1 MELAENAQVL
11 IEKAQAARVEKQLV
25 LAESLE
31 APVEKGQKVGTLVF
45 TLDGEQIAE
54 VPSWRRRA
62 WSGLARWIFT
72 AIS

>member
-1 MELAENAQVL
+1 MK
-11 IEKAQAARVEKQLV
+11 KAQAARVEKQLV

-54 VPSWRRRA
+54 VPVVAAESVERLGTMDIYGDILK
-62 WSGLARWIFT
+62 SLLLKK
-72 AIS
+72 